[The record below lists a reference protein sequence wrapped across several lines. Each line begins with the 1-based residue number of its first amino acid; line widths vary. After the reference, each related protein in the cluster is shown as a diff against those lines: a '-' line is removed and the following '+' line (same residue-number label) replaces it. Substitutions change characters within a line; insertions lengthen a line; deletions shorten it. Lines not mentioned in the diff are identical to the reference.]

1 MIHMG
6 SDHRSVMARFL
17 ISVSKQKDSTKRIH
31 SLQGENNTD
40 QVNENEKPEE
50 ITEVEERYS
59 ELERRIV
66 QKPNVVENQGK
77 STCKEAES

>member
-1 MIHMG
+1 MIHIG

-66 QKPNVVENQGK
+66 QKPTVVETEGK